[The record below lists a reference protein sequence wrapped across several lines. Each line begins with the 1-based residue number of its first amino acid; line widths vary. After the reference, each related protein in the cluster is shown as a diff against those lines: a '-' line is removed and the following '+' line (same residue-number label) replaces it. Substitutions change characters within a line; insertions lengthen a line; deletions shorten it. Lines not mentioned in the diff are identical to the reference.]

1 MNALIAILITLPVT
15 WFTGLYVSSLTCFA
29 DWLDHRSDLKQ
40 LRKEYDKQIKLYI
53 EVLERETDDFEKGYW
68 LARIWN
74 LQQERR
80 CLK

>member
-1 MNALIAILITLPVT
+1 MNIIIALGMLPSVCFMIA
-15 WFTGLYVSSLTCFA
+15 LYGSALTCFT
-29 DWLDHRSDLKQ
+29 DWIDRRSDLKQ
-40 LRKEYDKQIKLYI
+40 RRKEYDKEIKLYI